1 MGTAASQIH
10 LFAAWTCVAI
20 LAVEGTR
27 VARSSRH
34 HRFSSSPEIPPSDHP
49 SHTGTPS
56 FRQTF
61 TSYHLWNS
69 RNWSESIAVA
79 RSHPPTAIPKR
90 KHRMHHHP
98 FRRSTSLSGL
108 NPATQGCRGP
118 HPRRLEPMTVELT
131 KLPRHEDKRPVA
143 TDL

>member
-1 MGTAASQIH
+1 MGPAASQIR

-49 SHTGTPS
+49 SQTGTPS

-69 RNWSESIAVA
+69 RNWRESIAVA

-98 FRRSTSLSGL
+98 FRRSTSLSSDKH
-108 NPATQGCRGP
+108 TQPKRN
-118 HPRRLEPMTVELT
+118 T
-131 KLPRHEDKRPVA
+131 KNRKFQTTEIK
-143 TDL
+143 TKS